1 VVGSGLFEVVVGDK
15 VVGEIGPGGSF
26 GELALLYDAPRAAT
40 IVTREPARVWALS
53 RLAFR
58 RTLAEAVHS
67 DVASTKAALR
77 GLKLLDDLSDDQV
90 AKVAGAAQM
99 VQFAPGETICQKG
112 EVRVHRKQRLP
123 ADALPVCQ
131 CSACLSMLCSGGSPR
146 CTHVARHRASC
157 SPLGL
162 PLLGRARVQVGSI
175 FYIIRAGTVRCEQD
189 DGSFVDLGI
198 RLVVVVW
205 RSMCCCCGDSFL
217 IVPSCLLLRPG
228 PVLW

>member
-131 CSACLSMLCSGGSPR
+131 CSACLSMLCSGAPTLHATEPAAHRWDCR
-146 CTHVARHRASC
+146 CW
-157 SPLGL
+157 G
-162 PLLGRARVQVGSI
+162 ARVCRSAPFSTSSAPELCAASRTTDLSSI
-175 FYIIRAGTVRCEQD
+175 
-189 DGSFVDLGI
+189 
-198 RLVVVVW
+198 
-205 RSMCCCCGDSFL
+205 
-217 IVPSCLLLRPG
+217 
-228 PVLW
+228 